1 MKLHHFI
8 NLFLCLFLGLFI
20 SACSKKTEER
30 AADATV
36 VADSTS
42 AEAADAA
49 NVDVSENEK
58 LGTKWGD
65 DVTSKVTSVEL
76 KRLSVNPIAQASVRY
91 ASKKYQGKSVNS
103 LSIASGVIS
112 FTVLDDQAKPLPLI
126 RDGKNYF
133 LKAKDGQSYQL
144 QYENH
149 SDKTFEIVA
158 SVDGLDVLT
167 GQEASKYASGYV
179 LGPHRTLSIEG
190 FRKSD
195 SAVASFTFGKPD
207 ESYAANSSQGS
218 IDNTGIIGSVVY
230 EVEPIESEEAVV
242 DAADAYAPAPNAFP
256 GDKKN

>member
-1 MKLHHFI
+1 MKLRHFI
-8 NLFLCLFLGLFI
+8 HLLLCLFLGLFI
-20 SACSKKTEER
+20 SACSKKTEEA

-36 VADSTS
+36 SADSTS
-42 AEAADAA
+42 AETADAA
-49 NVDVSENEK
+49 NVEVSDNEK

-65 DVTSKVTSVEL
+65 DVTSNVTSVEL
-76 KRLSVNPIAQASVRY
+76 KRLSVNPIAQTAVRY
-91 ASKKYQGKSVNS
+91 ASKQYQGKSVNS
-103 LSIASGVIS
+103 LSVASGVIS
-112 FTVLDDQAKPLPLI
+112 FTVLDDQANALPLI

-179 LGPHRTLSIEG
+179 LGPHRTLKIEG

-218 IDNTGIIGSVVY
+218 IDNTGIIGTVVY
-230 EVEPIESEEAVV
+230 EVESLEVKA
-242 DAADAYAPAPNAFP
+242 DAAGDDQYAPAPNAFP

>member
-1 MKLHHFI
+1 MKLNYFLH
-8 NLFLCLFLGLFI
+8 LLLCLILGSLL
-20 SACSKKTEER
+20 SACAKKTEES
-30 AADATV
+30 AADAAV

-42 AEAADAA
+42 AEATDAA
-49 NVDVSENEK
+49 NAETAEHEK

-65 DVTSKVTSVEL
+65 DVTSNVTSVEL
-76 KRLSVNPIAQASVRY
+76 NRLSINPIAQASVRY
-91 ASKKYQGKSVNS
+91 ASKQYRGKAINS
-103 LSIASGVIS
+103 LSMASGVIS
-112 FTVLDDQAKPLPLI
+112 FSVLDDQAKLLPLI

-144 QYENH
+144 QYKNH

-179 LGPHRTLSIEG
+179 LGPHRSLTIEG

-230 EVEPIESEEAVV
+230 EVEPIEPVEAVV
-242 DAADAYAPAPNAFP
+242 DAADTYAPAPNAFP